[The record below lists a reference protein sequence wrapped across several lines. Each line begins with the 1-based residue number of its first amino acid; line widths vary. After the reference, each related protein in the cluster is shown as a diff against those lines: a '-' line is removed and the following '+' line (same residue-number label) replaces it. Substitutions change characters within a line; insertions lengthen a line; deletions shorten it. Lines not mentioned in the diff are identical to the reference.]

1 MNKEVPYFIKI
12 HGCINCGSSIAL
24 KNKKGYEY
32 GFDHELMA
40 RCVIGNCFDYEHT
53 LLNPYYDPEE
63 IVRFANKI
71 GTPEV
76 KENTRE
82 ICSNL
87 ESQYGEFYQKEG
99 ISIRTILEKL
109 EP

>member
-12 HGCINCGSSIAL
+12 RGCINCESSIAL
-24 KNKKGYEY
+24 KKRTGNEY

-40 RCVIGNCFDYEHT
+40 RCLILNCFSFGHT
-53 LLNPYYDPEE
+53 LIEPYYDPEE
-63 IVRFANKI
+63 IVKFANKI
-71 GTPEV
+71 GTPEA
-76 KENTRE
+76 KENTRK

-87 ESQYGEFYQKEG
+87 ESQYGKFYEKEN

>member
-12 HGCINCGSSIAL
+12 RGCINCENSVAL
-24 KNKKGYEY
+24 KKKTGYEY

-40 RCVIGNCFDYEHT
+40 RCVIGDCFSYGYT
-53 LLNPYYDPEE
+53 LIEPYYDPEQ
-63 IVRFANKI
+63 IVKIANKM

-76 KENTRE
+76 KKNAKRM
-82 ICSNL
+82 CSNL
-87 ESQYGEFYQKEG
+87 ESRYGKFYEKEN

-109 EP
+109 EK

>member
-1 MNKEVPYFIKI
+1 MSKETPYFIKI
-12 HGCINCGSSIAL
+12 RGCVNCQSSVAL
-24 KNKKGYEY
+24 KKKTGYEY

-40 RCVIGNCFDYEHT
+40 RCVIVGCSSFGHT
-53 LLNPYYDPEE
+53 LTEPYYDPEE

-71 GTPEV
+71 GTSEA
-76 KENTRE
+76 KENTKK
-82 ICSNL
+82 ICL
-87 ESQYGEFYQKEG
+87 KMESQYGEFYKKEN